1 MRANR
6 IPTEGIDREPSASAG
21 RGTADG
27 RRGGTAAPGRLRPV
41 VGGGRPAVRRGVV
54 TRPHTGRERVAVG
67 GVHRV
72 RVADRRRGVL
82 GGSLGGAATAPRPV
96 LAGESA

>member
-6 IPTEGIDREPSASAG
+6 IPTEGIEREPSASAG

-27 RRGGTAAPGRLRPV
+27 RRGGTAAPGRPRPV

-82 GGSLGGAATAPRPV
+82 SGSPCGAATAPRPV
-96 LAGESA
+96 LAGEPA